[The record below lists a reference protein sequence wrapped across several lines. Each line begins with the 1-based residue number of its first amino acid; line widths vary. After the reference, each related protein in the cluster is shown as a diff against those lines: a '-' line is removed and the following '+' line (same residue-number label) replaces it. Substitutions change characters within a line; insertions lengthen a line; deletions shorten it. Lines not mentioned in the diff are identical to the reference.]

1 MEKSKSTD
9 INELKS
15 ILADEATTLLHGK
28 KESIKANYQI
38 ILNRKKAIQTALR
51 KNNKDKI
58 VLIFGKGHENY
69 QIFSEKKRAFNDNNE
84 VKKILNLKK

>member
-1 MEKSKSTD
+1 MPHANLGLFTPTISV
-9 INELKS
+9 I
-15 ILADEATTLLHGK
+15 TTWANDHDGLT
-28 KESIKANYQI
+28 NYQI

-69 QIFSEKKRAFNDNNE
+69 QIFSAKKSAFNDNNE
-84 VKKILNLKK
+84 VKKVLHLKK